1 MNLRTAHLLA
11 HDCGQVVVEGPVQSP
26 FQGASDL
33 YTSARCAFAEFFFIQ
48 NDLGGFFKLE
58 LFLPAEY
65 PMCPPKVLFHHKTR
79 PFFLFLTVV
88 QVRFL
93 TKIYHPN
100 VDRLGRI
107 CLDIL
112 KVPFILWEAVFWR
125 LIFYFVAI
133 GSLLHNVFDPH
144 PRKIGLLRFTFEPC
158 CSPFRP

>member
-1 MNLRTAHLLA
+1 MIAVRLWSRVPCRVPFKVLLTSTLL
-11 HDCGQVVVEGPVQSP
+11 HVVFSP
-26 FQGASDL
+26 NVS
-33 YTSARCAFAEFFFIQ
+33 FIQ
-48 NDLGGFFKLE
+48 NYLGGFFKLE

-125 LIFYFVAI
+125 LIFSFVAI
-133 GSLLHNVFDPH
+133 GSLLHNNVFDPH